1 MGLINIK
8 KKKRRRGLSSG
19 KDYISELPD
28 DILSFIFSH
37 LRLRD
42 AVKTSVLSHRWGRVS
57 ASKSK
62 LKFFWRNMFLTNEND
77 KNWGFNKDPCRE
89 DVDKFVKSV
98 NQFLKFHGDW
108 NKWQIVSL
116 EVLFCLG
123 NDYKND
129 IDEWI
134 RYAIGMGAEKL
145 SLLLSAENGEQIDKY
160 VCHRELLSQGTECK
174 LKTLGLGGCVL
185 EPPNSFFSQFS
196 CLETLILCYTSLGLN
211 EVQSIFYGCSNLKVL
226 RLKHCSLP
234 VKLSIRGSLRY
245 LRSLLIDSCVGVEEL
260 ELKLAEDL
268 PVLRNIAIV
277 VEPSIDQLCVP
288 KSITG
293 MTIFR
298 KVTKWKLFFTGDMEF
313 NILEMTFILQ
323 AFPVL
328 QEFCLGMNCPVD
340 FNHCR
345 KPEPKTF
352 VQKHLKKVQIEGFRG
367 TPNQIDFVIYLVK
380 HAIALKKMV
389 IDPVYLQ
396 GNRKAWDEG
405 ERERVSEQLQEYS
418 RDVVLIMP

>member
-1 MGLINIK
+1 MKNQDQLLITCTWLHACVVLVVIVQ
-8 KKKRRRGLSSG
+8 GFSSG
-19 KDYISELPD
+19 RDYISELPD
-28 DILSFIFSH
+28 DILSFIVSH

-62 LKFFWRNMFLTNEND
+62 LQFCWRNMCLTNENYE
-77 KNWGFNKDPCRE
+77 NWRFNKDPCRE
-89 DVDKFVKSV
+89 DVDKFVKGV

-134 RYAIGMGAEKL
+134 RYAIGMGAKTL
-145 SLLLSAENGEQIDKY
+145 SLLLSAENVEQIDY
-160 VCHRELLSQGTECK
+160 VCRRELLCQGTQCK

-245 LRSLLIDSCVGVEEL
+245 LRSLLIESCSGVEEL
-260 ELKLAEDL
+260 ELSAMNFLHCFTYQGPFIKFSFNGVPKLTQVRFSVQQKRDLLYIFSKLAEDL
-268 PVLRNIAIV
+268 PKLRNIAVV
-277 VEPSIDQLCVP
+277 VEPSIDQLVC
-288 KSITG
+288 
-293 MTIFR
+293 
-298 KVTKWKLFFTGDMEF
+298 E
-313 NILEMTFILQ
+313 
-323 AFPVL
+323 
-328 QEFCLGMNCPVD
+328 
-340 FNHCR
+340 
-345 KPEPKTF
+345 
-352 VQKHLKKVQIEGFRG
+352 
-367 TPNQIDFVIYLVK
+367 
-380 HAIALKKMV
+380 
-389 IDPVYLQ
+389 
-396 GNRKAWDEG
+396 
-405 ERERVSEQLQEYS
+405 
-418 RDVVLIMP
+418 